1 MLLPPVTD
9 ARARGM
15 HAHCFSVRD
24 LLGDHRPEIHHAAFL
39 DSRDDVHYVA
49 LIEGLP
55 IVLVH
60 RIKGNWPGGYRLY
73 ATGRNEGGTFE
84 MVCDR

>member
-1 MLLPPVTD
+1 
-9 ARARGM
+9 M
-15 HAHCFSVRD
+15 HAHRFSVRD
-24 LLGDHRPEIHHAAFL
+24 LLGDHRPETHHAAFL

-60 RIKGNWPGGYRLY
+60 RIEGNWPGGYRLY
-73 ATGRNEGGTFE
+73 GSGRNEGGTLE